1 MTSTTKVAAPVGG
14 ACKGEPTE
22 LWFPKNWV
30 GMKMKELAEYRENI
44 NKAISICN
52 TCPIIDKCLEYSLA
66 NEPFGIW
73 GGKTEQER
81 SDIRI
86 RRGISLDRPEKVY
99 TPLLGKPF
107 FASAENIK
115 KIHSREIVSQVS
127 RNVES
132 GNDK

>member
-1 MTSTTKVAAPVGG
+1 MVSNTKVAAPIGG

-22 LWFPKNWV
+22 LWFPKNYV
-30 GMKMKELAEYRENI
+30 GMKINELVEHRKNVAR
-44 NKAISICN
+44 AIAICN
-52 TCPIIDKCLEYSLA
+52 SCSIIDKCLEYSLS

-107 FASAENIK
+107 FASEENIK
-115 KIHSREIVSQVS
+115 KMHSRGIAGQDG
-127 RNVES
+127 RAVES
-132 GNDK
+132 SND